1 MTDTAQELD
10 QLVAEVLQSAKY
22 REVGEQIVRHIG
34 ARELQARRNLREAV
48 KATKNKLHQI
58 GGAYLE
64 QRMPY
69 GQWLEAIATAA
80 KTGDE
85 AQLKAACQN
94 AMRQHASTRERLPL
108 LGQLYAELWQIVP
121 RPESVLDL
129 ACGLHPLG
137 LPWMGLP
144 HGVHYYA
151 CDIYA
156 DMVTFVDAALG
167 LMGAQASG
175 FVCDLVTDPP
185 LQRVDLVFALKL
197 LPVLEQRDKQAGINL
212 LRALQA
218 KTLVVSY
225 PSASLGGRNRQ
236 MGSNYERHFRSLVA
250 EENWQIE
257 RLAFTNELVFVVT
270 KP

>member
-1 MTDTAQELD
+1 MLDPNPELD
-10 QLVAEVLQSAKY
+10 QLVTEVLQSAKY
-22 REVGEQIVRHIG
+22 RDVGEQIVRHIG
-34 ARELQARRNLREAV
+34 ARELLARRNLREAV

-69 GQWLEAIATAA
+69 GQWLAAIEAAA
-80 KTGDE
+80 STGDE
-85 AQLKAACQN
+85 SQLKAACQN
-94 AMRQHASTRERLPL
+94 AMRQHASTRERMPL

-129 ACGLHPLG
+129 ACGLHPLA

-156 DMVTFVDAALG
+156 DMVAFVEAALG
-167 LMGAQASG
+167 LLGAQASG

-185 LQRVDLVFALKL
+185 QQQVDLVFALKL
-197 LPVLEQRDKQAGINL
+197 LPVLEQRDKQASINL
-212 LRALQA
+212 LRALRA
-218 KTLVVSY
+218 KTMIVSY

-236 MGSNYERHFRSLVA
+236 MASNYERHFRSLLA
-250 EENWQIE
+250 DEHWQIE
-257 RLAFTNELVFVVT
+257 RLTFINELVFVVT

>member
-1 MTDTAQELD
+1 MTDRSQELE

-22 REVGEQIVRHIG
+22 REVGEQIIRHIG

-58 GGAYLE
+58 GGAYLD

-69 GQWLEAIATAA
+69 ARWLEEIAAA
-80 KTGDE
+80 AQSGDPDR
-85 AQLKAACQN
+85 LKAACQT
-94 AMRQHASTRERLPL
+94 AMRQHASTRERQPL
-108 LGQLYAELWQIVP
+108 LEQFYAELWQIVP
-121 RPESVLDL
+121 RSERVLDL

-144 HGVHYYA
+144 NGVHYYA

-156 DMVTFVDAALG
+156 DMMAFIDTSLG

-175 FVCDLVTDPP
+175 FVCDLVTEPP
-185 LQRVDLVFALKL
+185 QQQVDLVFALKL
-197 LPVLEQRDKQAGINL
+197 LPVLEQRDKAAGLNL

-218 KTLVVSY
+218 RTLVVSY

-250 EENWQIE
+250 EEGWQIE
-257 RLAFTNELVFVVT
+257 RLSFTNELVFVVT